1 MEEAKIKCA
10 PKVSIIMGIYNCA
23 DTLEDVVN
31 SILEQSFTDWEFIMC
46 DDGSTDRT
54 LEVARQYVVKYP
66 DKFIILQNGKNQ
78 GLNYTLNHCLKYAR
92 GEYVARMD
100 GDDLSLPER
109 FEKEVVFL
117 DNHPEYAIVSTP
129 MIFFDDKGDWGC
141 SKAIEVP
148 KIKDFVNHAPFHC
161 HAPCMIRKEAY
172 LAVGGYTVDKRF
184 LRFED
189 CNLWYKLYAA
199 GYRGYNLQEP
209 LYKMRDDRNA
219 YHRRTPSAR
228 MRGVYVQWSGFRMVK
243 MPIRYYPYLL
253 VEFLKDLVIVLMPEK
268 IYMSLHKKRQ
278 RVGHRNIEEENYV

>member
-1 MEEAKIKCA
+1 MKST

-23 DTLEDVVN
+23 DTLEDAVD
-31 SILEQSFTDWEFIMC
+31 SILAQSFTDWELIMC

-54 LEVARQYVVKYP
+54 LEVAQQYVKKYP
-66 DKFIILQNGKNQ
+66 NQFVVIKNEENK
-78 GLNYTLNHCLKYAR
+78 GLNYTLNHCLKYVQ

-109 FEKEVVFL
+109 LEKEVDFL
-117 DNHPEYAIVSTP
+117 DGHPEYAIVSTP

-141 SKAIEVP
+141 SKAIEAP
-148 KIKDFVNHAPFHC
+148 QIKDFANHAPFHC

-172 LAVGGYTVDKRF
+172 LAIGGYTVDKRL

-199 GYRGYNLQEP
+199 GYRGYNLQKP

-228 MRGVYVQWSGFRMVK
+228 MRGVYVQWVGFRMIK
-243 MPIRYYPYLL
+243 MPVKYYPYLL
-253 VEFLKDLVIVLMPEK
+253 VEFLKDVAVVLMPEK
-268 IYMSLHKKRQ
+268 IYTMLHKKRQ
-278 RVGHRNIEEENYV
+278 QGGE